1 MALKCFALFLENGKR
16 KTWNVNDESQIFRN
30 CYSVF
35 HDCLGVRPCDL
46 SSLSVCMGVLQVPPA
61 ELEALLISHEGILDA
76 AVVP

>member
-1 MALKCFALFLENGKR
+1 MALRCFALFLENGKR

-30 CYSVF
+30 CHSVF

-46 SSLSVCMGVLQVPPA
+46 SSLCVLQVPPA